1 MDTAAERRAYS
12 NLGNAY
18 VFQGKFDL
26 ATDCYKYVNVYFVYH
41 NVCSKDVSCES
52 SLSGRWLT
60 YTTSLSRI

>member
-26 ATDCYKYVNVYFVYH
+26 ATDCYKYVNVYF
-41 NVCSKDVSCES
+41 CVS
-52 SLSGRWLT
+52 
-60 YTTSLSRI
+60 